1 MEPEFEFKE
10 IFVTKKCNK
19 SQKEEQDNKL
29 FKCSICYK
37 NYGTKYSLK
46 EHVGVVHEG
55 KKYKCDEC
63 NEIFSWK
70 SGLNSHIRETRHSQ
84 HTEVKITWNWP
95 VRVWFFAKCSIHI
108 PVGFLES
115 SNLSNVLKI
124 NRKGLVN
131 QKLRKST
138 LLDQP

>member
-1 MEPEFEFKE
+1 MHHLVINLCLKLNFFYLTIECEPEIIINEDLEPEIEFKE

-29 FKCSICYK
+29 FKCSICNK

-84 HTEVKITWNWP
+84 HTEVKIT
-95 VRVWFFAKCSIHI
+95 
-108 PVGFLES
+108 
-115 SNLSNVLKI
+115 
-124 NRKGLVN
+124 
-131 QKLRKST
+131 
-138 LLDQP
+138 